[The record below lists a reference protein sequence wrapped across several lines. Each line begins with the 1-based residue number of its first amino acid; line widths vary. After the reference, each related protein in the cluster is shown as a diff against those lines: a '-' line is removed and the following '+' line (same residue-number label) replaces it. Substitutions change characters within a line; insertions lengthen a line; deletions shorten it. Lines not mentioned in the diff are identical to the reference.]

1 MAAASFISDHID
13 YVFLL
18 FLRVSGLLIGRPIFG
33 RKNVPSIFKIGL
45 CIMLTVVFVM
55 SISAPD
61 VFPAYEN
68 LLKYFLVCIR
78 ELLFGVAMGYV
89 LTTMF
94 GLALTA
100 GGIIDYQIGF
110 SMASIYDPQN
120 NVQSPITG
128 GFLNIVLLLVFF
140 SYDGHL
146 KLIEIMYKTFEKVP
160 VGAATAPK
168 EILLCAAETMSSSF
182 VLAVMVA
189 MPVIAAGMI
198 VEVAMGIIIRTVP
211 QMNMFVV
218 GIPLRLLIG
227 ILMLM
232 LCIASFVGFTKT
244 IYSKAFDYVGDMFN
258 YLAGMK

>member
-1 MAAASFISDHID
+1 
-13 YVFLL
+13 
-18 FLRVSGLLIGRPIFG
+18 
-33 RKNVPSIFKIGL
+33 
-45 CIMLTVVFVM
+45 
-55 SISAPD
+55 
-61 VFPAYEN
+61 
-68 LLKYFLVCIR
+68 
-78 ELLFGVAMGYV
+78 
-89 LTTMF
+89 
-94 GLALTA
+94 
-100 GGIIDYQIGF
+100 
-110 SMASIYDPQN
+110 
-120 NVQSPITG
+120 
-128 GFLNIVLLLVFF
+128 
-140 SYDGHL
+140 
-146 KLIEIMYKTFEKVP
+146 MYKTFEKVP